1 MQVILL
7 ACLEVLLLESQALL
21 FQKIL
26 TMPIYEFYSPG
37 TRKIYSFF
45 ARSLSHAD
53 AIPVCPDGKKYEMK
67 KMISGFSITG
77 RNAVDPEPVEN
88 IPNPDDPFSGMEQ
101 GQTDKVMQELEG
113 ALDGMDDDNPD
124 PKQMGSLM
132 RKMCEMTG
140 ERMDEPM
147 EEVVR
152 KLEEGMDPD
161 ELEDRMGDVLG
172 DEGADGEIEQ
182 GEGEGSEVKARLRN
196 LMRNTLVRDPELYEF
211 SDYLPS

>member
-1 MQVILL
+1 MP
-7 ACLEVLLLESQALL
+7 
-21 FQKIL
+21 L
-26 TMPIYEFYSPG
+26 TEWI
-37 TRKIYSFF
+37 
-45 ARSLSHAD
+45 
-53 AIPVCPDGKKYEMK
+53 
-67 KMISGFSITG
+67 
-77 RNAVDPEPVEN
+77 
-88 IPNPDDPFSGMEQ
+88 
-101 GQTDKVMQELEG
+101 
-113 ALDGMDDDNPD
+113 DDNPD

-182 GEGEGSEVKARLRN
+182 GEGEGSEVKARI
-196 LMRNTLVRDPELYEF
+196 EEF
-211 SDYLPS
+211 DEEYPG